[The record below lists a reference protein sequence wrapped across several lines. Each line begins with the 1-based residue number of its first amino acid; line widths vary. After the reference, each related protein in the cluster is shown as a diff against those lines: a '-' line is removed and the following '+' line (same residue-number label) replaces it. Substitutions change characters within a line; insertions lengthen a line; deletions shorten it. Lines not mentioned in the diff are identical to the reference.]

1 MGLILARFAFRL
13 YAAKPRLK
21 FRGVF
26 CLLNRCW
33 LFQFI
38 QRRNNS
44 LLFLLCCLNLQIP
57 TVRENDLYARRVCW
71 VVYRCVCADNV
82 RGNSY
87 IPHVDKQT
95 FFSFYSP
102 YLFYL
107 SVGKSTVN
115 NTGCNGW
122 LNVSIDKC
130 IVPVSFTLSNSSGDN
145 CHLVIISPCGS
156 LGIFIAGNG
165 MYSGWSFANTTF
177 TPGNSTGFIALLL
190 SWFLSKL
197 TFLFRYLNTVYLNT
211 CAKSLCQLSGNFF
224 YFFRYIILRLSRR
237 IGVYLF

>member
-44 LLFLLCCLNLQIP
+44 LLFLLGCLNLQIP
-57 TVRENDLYARRVCW
+57 TVRENDLYASRVCR
-71 VVYRCVCADNV
+71 VAYRCVFADNV
-82 RGNSY
+82 RCNSY
-87 IPHVDKQT
+87 TTPTWINKR

-156 LGIFIAGNG
+156 FGTFIAGNG
-165 MYSGWSFANTTF
+165 TYSGWSFANTTF
-177 TPGNSTGFIALLL
+177 TPGNSTGFISAP
-190 SWFLSKL
+190 
-197 TFLFRYLNTVYLNT
+197 TFLASF
-211 CAKSLCQLSGNFF
+211 
-224 YFFRYIILRLSRR
+224 
-237 IGVYLF
+237 

>member
-1 MGLILARFAFRL
+1 M
-13 YAAKPRLK
+13 
-21 FRGVF
+21 
-26 CLLNRCW
+26 
-33 LFQFI
+33 
-38 QRRNNS
+38 
-44 LLFLLCCLNLQIP
+44 
-57 TVRENDLYARRVCW
+57 
-71 VVYRCVCADNV
+71 
-82 RGNSY
+82 
-87 IPHVDKQT
+87 
-95 FFSFYSP
+95 
-102 YLFYL
+102 
-107 SVGKSTVN
+107 VN

-165 MYSGWSFANTTF
+165 IYSGWSFAKTTF
-177 TPGNSTGFIALLL
+177 TPGNSTGFIALPL

-197 TFLFRYLNTVYLNT
+197 TFLFRYLNTAYLNT
-211 CAKSLCQLSGNFF
+211 CAKSLFQLSGNFF

>member
-71 VVYRCVCADNV
+71 VVIGAYALIMSGAILISPMWINNV
-82 RGNSY
+82 
-87 IPHVDKQT
+87 
-95 FFSFYSP
+95 FSFYSP

>member
-1 MGLILARFAFRL
+1 MICTPVGFVGLLIGAYALIMSGAIL
-13 YAAKPRLK
+13 
-21 FRGVF
+21 
-26 CLLNRCW
+26 
-33 LFQFI
+33 I
-38 QRRNNS
+38 S
-44 LLFLLCCLNLQIP
+44 P
-57 TVRENDLYARRVCW
+57 TWINKR
-71 VVYRCVCADNV
+71 
-82 RGNSY
+82 
-87 IPHVDKQT
+87 
-95 FFSFYSP
+95 FSFYSP

-145 CHLVIISPCGS
+145 CHLVIISPRGS

>member
-1 MGLILARFAFRL
+1 M
-13 YAAKPRLK
+13 
-21 FRGVF
+21 
-26 CLLNRCW
+26 
-33 LFQFI
+33 
-38 QRRNNS
+38 
-44 LLFLLCCLNLQIP
+44 FLLGCLNLQIP
-57 TVRENDLYARRVCW
+57 TVRENDLYARRVCR
-71 VVYRCVCADNV
+71 VAYRCVCADNV

-95 FFSFYSP
+95 FF
-102 YLFYL
+102 L
-107 SVGKSTVN
+107 
-115 NTGCNGW
+115 
-122 LNVSIDKC
+122 
-130 IVPVSFTLSNSSGDN
+130 FTLSNSSGDN

-165 MYSGWSFANTTF
+165 IYSGWSFANTTF

-211 CAKSLCQLSGNFF
+211 CAKNLFQLSGNFF